1 MNELKQKLSNVM
13 IRDRILAI
21 PIEVINNYMLTNAV
35 YEKDSSFNKYI
46 IQGNIEYIVE
56 NDMSLIAYKAFN
68 DVILRFN
75 YLHYNKEDDIQ
86 ATSGVYAIRSTME
99 KGDKIILLKGSKIE
113 LYCIEN
119 NANIFYED

>member
-1 MNELKQKLSNVM
+1 MDELKQKLSEAM

-21 PIEVINNYMLTNAV
+21 PIEVINNYILTDAV

-46 IQGNIEYIVE
+46 IQGNIEYTIE
-56 NDMSLIAYKAFN
+56 NDMLLIAYKAFN
-68 DVILRFN
+68 DVILRLN
-75 YLHYNKEDDIQ
+75 RLHCNKEDDTQ
-86 ATSGVYAIRSTME
+86 ATSGVYGIRGRME

-113 LYCIEN
+113 LYCIES